1 MDKANKLINDYWFK
15 NIIDLEQRIR
25 ENRDIERVLSCYFNL
40 YIMAKE
46 GENKT
51 DQKAKE
57 VEIYKGLII
66 SFDLLLALHEDDIKL
81 NLRNWIEE
89 LKKKI
94 EGIATL

>member
-51 DQKAKE
+51 DQKSKE
-57 VEIYKGLII
+57 EEIYKGLIK
-66 SFDLLLALHEDDIKL
+66 SFEILLALDNDSIRL
-81 NLRNWIEE
+81 NINNRIGE